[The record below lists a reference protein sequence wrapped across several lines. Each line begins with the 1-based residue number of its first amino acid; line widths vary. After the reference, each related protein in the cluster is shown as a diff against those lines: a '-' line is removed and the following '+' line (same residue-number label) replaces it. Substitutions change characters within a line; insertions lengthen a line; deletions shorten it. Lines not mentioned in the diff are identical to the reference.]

1 MSGRL
6 FSCVSHA
13 LKALTLNLSATALA
27 FLSVHQADSHES
39 IGGEKQLES
48 LSVPNEQDK
57 TLEFV
62 AVVGPSALEEKTE
75 GLLIPENF
83 LAVKIFRS

>member
-48 LSVPNEQDK
+48 LSVPNGQDK

-62 AVVGPSALEEKTE
+62 EVMGPSALKEKAE

>member
-1 MSGRL
+1 M
-6 FSCVSHA
+6 SHA
-13 LKALTLNLSATALA
+13 LKALILSISATALA

-39 IGGEKQLES
+39 IGEEKQLES
-48 LSVPNEQDK
+48 LSVPNEQQK

>member
-48 LSVPNEQDK
+48 LSVPNGQDK

-62 AVVGPSALEEKTE
+62 EVMGPSALKEKDE

-83 LAVKIFRS
+83 LAVKKFRS

>member
-48 LSVPNEQDK
+48 LSVPNGQDK

-62 AVVGPSALEEKTE
+62 EVTGPSALKEKAE

-83 LAVKIFRS
+83 LAVKKFRS